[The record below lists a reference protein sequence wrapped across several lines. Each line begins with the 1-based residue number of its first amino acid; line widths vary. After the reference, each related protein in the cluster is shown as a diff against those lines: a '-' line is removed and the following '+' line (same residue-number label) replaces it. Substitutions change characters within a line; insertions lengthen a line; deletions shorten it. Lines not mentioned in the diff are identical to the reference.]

1 MQIKVKTAHIKRS
14 KQRPLA
20 TSPSPSFP
28 CIKIDVK
35 LDKNEFISGI
45 CNERLSLP
53 IFKLHVHLGLNHFFI
68 EFLKSTRFFTN
79 LIFCESEFRI

>member
-20 TSPSPSFP
+20 TSPSPSLLF
-28 CIKIDVK
+28 KIDVK

-53 IFKLHVHLGLNHFFI
+53 IFKLHMHLGLNHFFI

-79 LIFCESEFRI
+79 LIFCGSEFRI